1 MFTHLEGM
9 DENFDQSASAP
20 RSLQESLQALADH
33 KISISE
39 AYFEIV
45 TEITNRISSAYMQGY
60 DDGRVGLDDLFG
72 EDE

>member
-9 DENFDQSASAP
+9 DDNFDQSAAAP
-20 RSLQESLQALADH
+20 RSLQESLQALMDR

-39 AYFEIV
+39 AYFEIA
-45 TEITNRISSAYMQGY
+45 TDITSRISTAYMQGY